1 MIRHIVFDLGNV
13 LISFDPEAYLRELF
27 PGYPRI
33 DRVQKALFGSPEW
46 LMLDRGVIDQTE
58 AELRLTNQHPEL
70 KDEIKGALTH
80 WFGML
85 TPIEDNV
92 AILRQIKQRGYGLYI
107 ISNFHEAAFKYIQ
120 ARYQWFGLFDGMI
133 LSFQHQVLK
142 PEPQIYWQLL
152 QEYRLKAEECLFI
165 DDVAANVEGA
175 RRLGLQAILYQ
186 SPQLLRRDLD
196 ILE

>member
-1 MIRHIVFDLGNV
+1 
-13 LISFDPEAYLRELF
+13 
-27 PGYPRI
+27 
-33 DRVQKALFGSPEW
+33 
-46 LMLDRGVIDQTE
+46 
-58 AELRLTNQHPEL
+58 
-70 KDEIKGALTH
+70 
-80 WFGML
+80 ML